1 MPTRRGLRY
10 DGDMSLLITA
20 FGAFEGG
27 WNCSERLL
35 DALEDEGEAL
45 AALWGG
51 PVAFV
56 RLPVDTEA
64 IAGHLRVAL
73 IAHRPT
79 HLLLMGQAAG
89 RANLSL
95 ERIARNDR
103 DLRTPD
109 ACGRCGA
116 LGPVDPTGP
125 ETRDATW
132 PDLEGA
138 VDQLA
143 RDGLPVVLSDDA
155 GRHLCNQTLY
165 LALGV
170 ESLNAAF
177 LHLPLLP
184 EQAAEGLPAAQ
195 GGRPT
200 LPLDDMRRAVRALL
214 LHSRRFAAASAAKS

>member
-10 DGDMSLLITA
+10 DGDMSLVITA
-20 FGAFEGG
+20 FGAFDGG

-35 DALEDEGEAL
+35 DALEDERATL
-45 AALWGG
+45 TALWGG

-64 IAGHLRVAL
+64 IAGHLHVAL
-73 IAHRPT
+73 AAHRPT
-79 HLLLMGQAAG
+79 HILLMGQAAG
-89 RANLSL
+89 RADLAL

-109 ACGRCGA
+109 VCGRCGA
-116 LGPVDPTGP
+116 LGPVDGSGP
-125 ETRDATW
+125 DTRDATW
-132 PDLEGA
+132 PDLAGA
-138 VDQLA
+138 ADQLA

-170 ESLNAAF
+170 EGLHAAF

-214 LHSRRFAAASAAKS
+214 MHSRRFAAASAAES